1 MIHNSIHQCRYITKA
16 QKQNNIIPNVTPKNV
31 TKVKDFFN
39 IFVHDTESGGV
50 PSFP

>member
-1 MIHNSIHQCRYITKA
+1 MYRHITKY

-39 IFVHDTESGGV
+39 ILVHDAVLNKVIQEYRLYQ
-50 PSFP
+50 